1 MEDVKNCPFCGGSD
15 IRLREGVLRLR
26 IVPVV
31 GGGPGEERSYL
42 VYRCLACG
50 RAFDETEKEAG
61 EGPEPWRV
69 WGFETEEDIAAAIKE
84 RLKG

>member
-1 MEDVKNCPFCGGSD
+1 MATEKTCPFCGGSD
-15 IRLREGVLRLR
+15 IRLREGMLRVR
-26 IVPVV
+26 TVPAV
-31 GGGPGEERSYL
+31 GGGPGIERSYL

-69 WGFETEEDIAAAIKE
+69 GGFETEEDIAAAIIE